1 MTEPAAVL
9 ACRKALMT
17 AALHG
22 DVEAMADLHR
32 QLDHL
37 TVLRRIPTQR
47 SAACV
52 DAEALAAVAAVVLDD
67 GPLRPRN
74 SGVAKAASPA
84 PR

>member
-1 MTEPAAVL
+1 MSEPPAVI

-22 DVEAMADLHR
+22 DVEAMADLHS

-52 DAEALAAVAAVVLDD
+52 DAEASGAPAAAVPDD
-67 GPLRPRN
+67 VGQE
-74 SGVAKAASPA
+74 PA
-84 PR
+84 PRQ